1 MIHPE
6 RRRESLKK
14 IEEMDRANVI
24 AELEN
29 IQNHLNTGYSFAI
42 NYKSKLIRNT
52 LVLLKEQRTRKGH
65 WIEDETETYTEN
77 HDTWECSECHEPF
90 TLTEGTP
97 EENKFYF
104 CPRCGADMC

>member
-42 NYKSKLIRNT
+42 NYKSKLILET
-52 LVLLKEQRTRKGH
+52 LKLLKAQEAKQPSIMQDQEGIWSICSKCGYKLRPFLAMELDMYFPKF
-65 WIEDETETYTEN
+65 
-77 HDTWECSECHEPF
+77 CSEC
-90 TLTEGTP
+90 GQ
-97 EENKFYF
+97 KVKW
-104 CPRCGADMC
+104 